1 MVVFD
6 KSNKESFD
14 HLDEW
19 VEKIRR
25 SAPNDAILIIVGNKC
40 DLEPQVSTEEVQ
52 EKALRY
58 EVPYIDVSSKT
69 NEQIDN
75 LFGIVVR
82 QLVEI
87 EKAKPK
93 E

>member
-14 HLDEW
+14 HLDAW
-19 VEKIRR
+19 VQEIRR
-25 SAPNDAILIIVGNKC
+25 FASSNVLFIIVGNKC

-58 EVPYIDVSSKT
+58 QVPYIDVSSKT

-75 LFGIVVR
+75 LFGIVGR